1 MLYQPGRVPV
11 EKTPEDLDGGQSSR
25 ISHGRPRAAEEV
37 NPEKENLKRFYGKP
51 QLTYRYELTVAF
63 KK

>member
-1 MLYQPGRVPV
+1 MLYQPGRVTA

-25 ISHGRPRAAEEV
+25 ISHGRHPAAEEV
-37 NPEKENLKRFYGKP
+37 KPEKENLKRFYGKP

-63 KK
+63 K

>member
-1 MLYQPGRVPV
+1 M

-51 QLTYRYELTVAF
+51 QLTDRYELTVAF

>member
-1 MLYQPGRVPV
+1 MLYQPGRVTA

-51 QLTYRYELTVAF
+51 QLTYTYDLIIAF
-63 KK
+63 K

>member
-1 MLYQPGRVPV
+1 MLYQPGRVTA

-51 QLTYRYELTVAF
+51 QLTYTYDLIIEF
-63 KK
+63 K

>member
-1 MLYQPGRVPV
+1 MLYQPGRVTA

-25 ISHGRPRAAEEV
+25 ISHGRPRAEEEV

-51 QLTYRYELTVAF
+51 QLTYTYDLIIAF
-63 KK
+63 K